1 MDHRSSSPFIH
12 ERDAVD
18 EEYVMSPHVEI
29 NNIAD
34 QLVWENE
41 NEEVNYFYMHEM
53 ILNCFTYEAY
63 RGLNLPRGNGAADL
77 VPATRRN

>member
-1 MDHRSSSPFIH
+1 
-12 ERDAVD
+12 VD

-41 NEEVNYFYMHEM
+41 NEEDVDAEEGPQIGVGMWVNNVWLDPIDPH
-53 ILNCFTYEAY
+53 
-63 RGLNLPRGNGAADL
+63 P
-77 VPATRRN
+77 VPQRQKDGP